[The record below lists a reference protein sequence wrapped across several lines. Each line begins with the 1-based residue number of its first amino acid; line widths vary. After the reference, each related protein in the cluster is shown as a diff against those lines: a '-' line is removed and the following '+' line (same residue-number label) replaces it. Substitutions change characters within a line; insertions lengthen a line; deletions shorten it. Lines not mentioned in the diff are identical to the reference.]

1 MATPAEILDL
11 ALQRVAYDL
20 DRTYIQDVD
29 TVNRVEY
36 VCRNIQNRAG
46 VRLLM
51 ACLLA
56 KIHRP
61 EVDIRKP
68 YTEIGDADAYSGR
81 TYDEAYITPFIVK
94 HDLPC
99 NPTTAFL
106 TSALRNRNAMLTP
119 ETNLVGRPPGLY
131 QAVLQLL
138 EDVYNGVSTAEDLLA
153 ETVRWLLIVRDERQQ
168 RIESLL
174 NELQSSH
181 DTVALSA
188 EAIIR
193 LVEQHLQQAR
203 ASRLPVLVVAAAYQ
217 TATRQLGERV
227 LPLQAH
233 NAADQQTQSLGD
245 LEITVLN
252 DDQIVTSYEMK
263 SRRVT
268 REDIDLALRKINQVG
283 KRVDNYIFITTD
295 VIEPDV
301 EQYVRS
307 LYSLTGGIEFVVL
320 DCIGFLRHFLH
331 LFHRLRG
338 DFLETYQA
346 LVLNEPESAV
356 SQPLKEVFLALRQ
369 AAESGVSDL

>member
-1 MATPAEILDL
+1 MATPVEILDL
-11 ALQRVAYDL
+11 ALQRASYDL
-20 DRTYIQDVD
+20 SQPFVHDMGML
-29 TVNRVEY
+29 NRVEY
-36 VCRNIQNRAG
+36 VCRNIHNRAG

-68 YTEIGDADAYSGR
+68 YTEIGDVDAYSGR
-81 TYDEAYITPFIVK
+81 TYDEAWITPFVVR
-94 HDLPC
+94 HNLPC

-106 TSALRNRNAMLTP
+106 TPALRNRNATLTP

-138 EDVYNGVSTAEDLLA
+138 EDVYKGLSSAEDLLA
-153 ETVRWLLIVRDERQQ
+153 ETMRWLLIVRGERQQ

-174 NELQSSH
+174 NALHSSQ
-181 DTVALSA
+181 DTVALSS
-188 EAIIR
+188 EAIVR
-193 LVEQHLQQAR
+193 LVEQHLQQPR
-203 ASRLPVLVVAAAYQ
+203 ASRLPVLVVAAAYH
-217 TATRQLGERV
+217 TAAQQLGERA

-245 LEITVLN
+245 LEITLLG
-252 DDQIVTSYEMK
+252 DDQIITSYEMK
-263 SRRVT
+263 SRRMT
-268 REDIDLALRKINQVG
+268 RDDIDLALRKIQQSG
-283 KRVDNYIFITTD
+283 KHVDNYIFITTN

-301 EQYVRS
+301 QQYAQS
-307 LYSLTGGIEFVVL
+307 IYSMTGGIEVIVL
-320 DCIGFLRHFLH
+320 DCLGFLRHFLH
-331 LFHRLRG
+331 LFHRLRS
-338 DFLETYQA
+338 DFLETYQM